1 MTEAS
6 DVRVLTVCT
15 HNRTRSVM
23 MAALIERDLRAR
35 GHSPVL
41 RSAGFGP
48 EGISAIGDAVDA
60 MARRGLDVSAHRSQ
74 QVRADLLDEADLIV
88 AAERGH
94 VVTIAAMSPAAFAR
108 TMTLPE
114 ALDRAATGVGVGAS
128 DVRSWAATLTEGRR
142 ASEYLRAPV
151 PEVFDPTGS
160 ARRAFEAAVVDI
172 EAQCA
177 QLVAS
182 MPS

>member
-1 MTEAS
+1 MTV

-35 GHSPVL
+35 GMTPVL

-48 EGISAIGDAVDA
+48 EGIPAIADAVDA
-60 MARRGLDVSAHRSQ
+60 MAQRGLDVSGHRSQ
-74 QVRADLLDEADLIV
+74 QVHTDLLDEADLIV
-88 AAERGH
+88 TAERDH
-94 VVTIAAMSPAAFAR
+94 VVKIAAMSPAAFSR

-114 ALDRAATGVGVGAS
+114 ALDRAATGVGVDAADIRG
-128 DVRSWAATLTEGRR
+128 WAAALTDGRR
-142 ASEYLRAPV
+142 ASEYLRAAV

-182 MPS
+182 LPQ